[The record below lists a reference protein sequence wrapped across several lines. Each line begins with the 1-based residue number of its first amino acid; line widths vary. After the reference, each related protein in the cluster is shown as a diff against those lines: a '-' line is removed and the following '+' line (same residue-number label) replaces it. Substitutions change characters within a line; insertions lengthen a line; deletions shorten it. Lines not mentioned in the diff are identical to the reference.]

1 MKIEL
6 TKPIR
11 YKDTDI
17 QTLDPDF
24 ESLTGHD
31 LIDAENALRAQGQT
45 FSAWEFSRSYLA
57 AIAARACS
65 IPREVIEGMNV
76 TDFTRLTLE
85 AAAFLGGQASAAS
98 TLTSS
103 DD

>member
-24 ESLTGHD
+24 ESLTGRD
-31 LIDAENALRAQGQT
+31 LIDAEKALRAQGQT

-57 AIAARACS
+57 AIAARACGL
-65 IPREVIEGMNV
+65 PREVLEDMNV
-76 TDFTRLTLE
+76 TDFTRITLE

-98 TLTSS
+98 TQTNS